1 MTNEVLQKAYILK
14 REIEGLEEHKEDL
27 SNILKRE
34 EFDFYIGN
42 GYNSRFELIEDFLP
56 KDFNKFI
63 MDYIIK
69 IDKKIA
75 ELEQEFKNL

>member
-1 MTNEVLQKAYILK
+1 MTKDLLQRGYLIV
-14 REIEGLEEHKEDL
+14 REIDSLTDHKAEL
-27 SNILKRE
+27 SNILKRA

-42 GYNSRFELIEDFLP
+42 GYNSRFEFIEDFLP
-56 KDFNKFI
+56 NDFNKFI
-63 MDYIIK
+63 IDYIIR